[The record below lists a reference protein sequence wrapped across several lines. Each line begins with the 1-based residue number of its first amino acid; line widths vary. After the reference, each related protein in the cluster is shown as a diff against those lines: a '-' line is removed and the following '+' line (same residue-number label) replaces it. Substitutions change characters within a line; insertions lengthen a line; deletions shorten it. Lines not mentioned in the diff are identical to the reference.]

1 MIETSLK
8 LTDVGLIPVDWHCMP
23 ISSLSDIITG
33 GTPSTGVAAYWG
45 GNIRW
50 MNSGELNLK
59 FITEVEGRITNAGLE
74 NSSTH
79 LIPEY
84 CVLIGLAG
92 QGKTRGT
99 AAYNLIPLCTNQSI
113 AAILPN
119 DSFCPLY
126 LYYFID
132 SLYLLLRSLSAG
144 DGGRGGL
151 NKKIIGNLKV
161 AIPDSLD
168 EQRAIAEALSD
179 IDKLIAALDKKIEK
193 QKMIKQGVMQELL
206 TGKRRLEGFSEPWVT
221 TRFGDNYNIVMGQS
235 PSSSYYNSNRVGL
248 PLIQGNADIE
258 NRRQIVRFYTSQIT
272 KVCDANDVILSV
284 RAPVGAVGIAKHRSC
299 LGRGVCAIKTENNFL
314 FHYLVYNE
322 DKWQQDSKGSTFDS
336 INSVELKNK
345 LLYVPSSTAEQIA
358 IASILDDYDK
368 EIQALV
374 SKREKFLC
382 TKQGMMQQLLTGKI
396 RLIDSLTI

>member
-23 ISSLSDIITG
+23 ISSLSEIITG

-79 LIPEY
+79 LIPEH

-206 TGKRRLEGFSEPWVT
+206 TGKRRLDGFSEPWVEK
-221 TRFGDNYNIVMGQS
+221 RLGDILQYEQPTKYIVSSTEYQSNGIPVLTAGKTPVLGYTNETDGVYRNLPVIIFDDFVTCSKYITFPFKVKSSAMKMLTLRTDEYNLKMVYELMQMVDFPLTDHKRYWIGEYSNIVIQI
-235 PSSSYYNSNRVGL
+235 PSS
-248 PLIQGNADIE
+248 
-258 NRRQIVRFYTSQIT
+258 
-272 KVCDANDVILSV
+272 KV
-284 RAPVGAVGIAKHRSC
+284 
-299 LGRGVCAIKTENNFL
+299 E
-314 FHYLVYNE
+314 
-322 DKWQQDSKGSTFDS
+322 QDT
-336 INSVELKNK
+336 
-345 LLYVPSSTAEQIA
+345 

>member
-8 LTDVGLIPVDWHCMP
+8 ETDLGMIPQDWRIISLGDVGEVQMCKRILKEQTTPKGDIPFYKIGTFGKCPDAF
-23 ISSLSDIITG
+23 ISKELFEEYKLGFNYPRKGDILLSAAGTIGRTVIFD
-33 GTPSTGVAAYWG
+33 GTPSYFQDS
-45 GNIRW
+45 NIVWIANDRKRVV
-50 MNSGELNLK
+50 NELLYYLYDTFNW
-59 FITEVEGRITNAGLE
+59 ITETGTIPRI
-74 NSSTH
+74 
-79 LIPEY
+79 
-84 CVLIGLAG
+84 
-92 QGKTRGT
+92 
-99 AAYNLIPLCTNQSI
+99 YNNTVRSI
-113 AAILPN
+113 R
-119 DSFCPLY
+119 F
-126 LYYFID
+126 
-132 SLYLLLRSLSAG
+132 
-144 DGGRGGL
+144 
-151 NKKIIGNLKV
+151 

-235 PSSSYYNSNRVGL
+235 PSSSYYNSNQVGL

-358 IASILDDYDK
+358 IASIFDDYDK
-368 EIQALV
+368 EIHALV
-374 SKREKFLC
+374 SKREKFMC
-382 TKQGMMQQLLTGKI
+382 TKKGMMQQLLTGKI
-396 RLIDSLTI
+396 RLIDSLTLLT

>member
-8 LTDVGLIPVDWHCMP
+8 LTDVGLIPVDWQCMP
-23 ISSLSDIITG
+23 ISSLSEIITG

-79 LIPEY
+79 LIPKY

-161 AIPDSLD
+161 AIPNSLE

-179 IDKLIAALDKKIEK
+179 IDKLISALDKKIEK

-206 TGKRRLEGFSEPWVT
+206 TEKRRLDGFSEPWVGK
-221 TRFGDNYNIVMGQS
+221 RLGDILQYEQPTKYIVSSTEYQSNGIPVLTAGKTPVLGYTNETDGVYRNLPVIIFDDFVTCSKYITFPFKVKSSAMKMLTLRTAEYNLKMVYELMQMVDFPLTDHKRYWIGEYSNIVIQI
-235 PSSSYYNSNRVGL
+235 PSS
-248 PLIQGNADIE
+248 
-258 NRRQIVRFYTSQIT
+258 
-272 KVCDANDVILSV
+272 KV
-284 RAPVGAVGIAKHRSC
+284 
-299 LGRGVCAIKTENNFL
+299 E
-314 FHYLVYNE
+314 
-322 DKWQQDSKGSTFDS
+322 QDT
-336 INSVELKNK
+336 
-345 LLYVPSSTAEQIA
+345 

>member
-8 LTDVGLIPVDWHCMP
+8 LTDVGLIPVDWQCMP
-23 ISSLSDIITG
+23 ISSLSEIITG

-79 LIPEY
+79 LIPKY

-99 AAYNLIPLCTNQSI
+99 AAYNLITLCTNQSI

-161 AIPDSLD
+161 AIPNSLE

-179 IDKLIAALDKKIEK
+179 IDKLISALDKKIEK

-206 TGKRRLEGFSEPWVT
+206 TGKRRLDGFSEPWVGK
-221 TRFGDNYNIVMGQS
+221 RLGDILQYEQPTKYIVSSTEYQSNGIPVLTAGKTPVLGYTNETDGVYRNLPVIIFDDFVTCSKYITFPFKVKSSAMKMLTLRTAEYNLKMVYELMQMVDFPLTDHKRYWIGEYSNIVIQI
-235 PSSSYYNSNRVGL
+235 PSS
-248 PLIQGNADIE
+248 
-258 NRRQIVRFYTSQIT
+258 
-272 KVCDANDVILSV
+272 KV
-284 RAPVGAVGIAKHRSC
+284 
-299 LGRGVCAIKTENNFL
+299 E
-314 FHYLVYNE
+314 
-322 DKWQQDSKGSTFDS
+322 QDT
-336 INSVELKNK
+336 
-345 LLYVPSSTAEQIA
+345 